1 MAGMVETAPAKLMLL
16 DTASLYFRAFY
27 GLPDSIR
34 TPDGQPV
41 NAVRGLLDFIARLV
55 TDHSPTQLA
64 AGWDNDWRPQ
74 WRVDLLPSYKTHR
87 VAPEVSAE
95 QGSVVGAGG
104 VGAETGVAEESPDG
118 LSHQVPWI
126 EETLTAL
133 GIAIVGADGYEAD
146 DVIGSLATQSQVP
159 CDVVTGDRDLF
170 QLVDDAAGVRI
181 LYTARGMSNLQ
192 VVDGAWVKA
201 KYDIDARHYADFAA
215 LRGDT
220 SDGIPGVKG
229 IGEKTAAGLVNRFGD
244 LDQLIEAALDPES
257 GMTGTQRKRFD
268 EAADYLA
275 VAGEVVRV
283 RRDLDL
289 GVQPGDLE
297 LPSAPADPDAFAE
310 LTTRL
315 GLGSSAERVL
325 KALAR

>member
-1 MAGMVETAPAKLMLL
+1 M
-16 DTASLYFRAFY
+16 
-27 GLPDSIR
+27 
-34 TPDGQPV
+34 
-41 NAVRGLLDFIARLV
+41 
-55 TDHSPTQLA
+55 
-64 AGWDNDWRPQ
+64 
-74 WRVDLLPSYKTHR
+74 
-87 VAPEVSAE
+87 
-95 QGSVVGAGG
+95 
-104 VGAETGVAEESPDG
+104 AEESPDG

-146 DVIGSLATQSQVP
+146 DVIGSLASQSGLP

-170 QLVDDAAGVRI
+170 QLVDDAAGIRI

-192 VVDGAWVKA
+192 VVDDAWVKA
-201 KYDIDARHYADFAA
+201 KYDIDARYYADFAA

-244 LDQLIEAALDPES
+244 LDQLIAAALDPDS
-257 GMTGTQRKRFD
+257 PMTATQRKRFD
-268 EAADYLA
+268 DSADYLA

-289 GVQPGDLE
+289 GVRPDELDLPAE
-297 LPSAPADPDAFAE
+297 PADPAAFAD
-310 LTTRL
+310 LTARL
-315 GLGSSAERVL
+315 GLGSSADRVL
-325 KALAR
+325 AALARN